1 MVAAM
6 GACVIRTSP
15 IESSRTRPAAA
26 YRCEGGVCSKSVERL
41 CGGAK
46 HKTKALFHLFHR

>member
-1 MVAAM
+1 VVAAM

-26 YRCEGGVCSKSVERL
+26 YRCEGGVCSNFEVSRASVWR
-41 CGGAK
+41 
-46 HKTKALFHLFHR
+46 